1 MSQDNFRLTE
11 NDSTK
16 IAAVTQRTMTYIAS
30 HDVDYRLCKMCSDSN
45 IKTEE
50 IKSIIESIV
59 KNPKNLDIINELISL
74 IVTIYFENSKTKD
87 VRDIEFISFTVK
99 AKPNS
104 KDKNVLRQNE
114 IIEKLLS
121 ENSMSYN
128 RRKSRLATKLSYN
141 RAVLTYFTLL
151 INQANK

>member
-1 MSQDNFRLTE
+1 MLR
-11 NDSTK
+11 
-16 IAAVTQRTMTYIAS
+16 
-30 HDVDYRLCKMCSDSN
+30 
-45 IKTEE
+45 
-50 IKSIIESIV
+50 SIV
-59 KNPKNLDIINELISL
+59 KNPKNLDSINELISL

>member
-1 MSQDNFRLTE
+1 MSLILN
-11 NDSTK
+11 N
-16 IAAVTQRTMTYIAS
+16 
-30 HDVDYRLCKMCSDSN
+30 
-45 IKTEE
+45 
-50 IKSIIESIV
+50 
-59 KNPKNLDIINELISL
+59 DIINELISL

>member
-1 MSQDNFRLTE
+1 
-11 NDSTK
+11 
-16 IAAVTQRTMTYIAS
+16 
-30 HDVDYRLCKMCSDSN
+30 MCADSN

-50 IKSIIESIV
+50 IKSIIESVV
-59 KNPKNLDIINELISL
+59 KNTDNIDLVKELVML
-74 IVTIYFENSKTKD
+74 ITTIYFENSKTKD
-87 VRDIEFISFTVK
+87 VRDIEFISFTIK

-104 KDKNVLRQNE
+104 KDKNVIRQGE
-114 IIEKLLS
+114 IIEKMLT
-121 ENSMSYN
+121 ENSLSYN